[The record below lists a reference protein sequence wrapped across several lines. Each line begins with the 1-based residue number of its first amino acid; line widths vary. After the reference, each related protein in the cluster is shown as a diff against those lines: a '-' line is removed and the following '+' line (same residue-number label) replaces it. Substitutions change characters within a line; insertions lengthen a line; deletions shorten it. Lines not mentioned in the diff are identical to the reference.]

1 MVQKCEKSWNFG
13 TAMHIG
19 NLLLKKEHLCTISFL
34 KCMFFF
40 WMGRGLALAALPHY
54 VCLSVLNRRLMVPV
68 VLWVG
73 TISSKSLLQFPQP
86 DLSSTK
92 LINKQD
98 LKKLSRGKIL
108 STLVDC
114 FMKTCYLKTPMNL
127 WPHPECNYL
136 FKFSYLLAGNFF
148 PVPVRT
154 MS

>member
-1 MVQKCEKSWNFG
+1 
-13 TAMHIG
+13 MHIG
-19 NLLLKKEHLCTISFL
+19 NLLLKKEHLCTISFFEMHVL
-34 KCMFFF
+34 FLDGEEG
-40 WMGRGLALAALPHY
+40 GRLALAALPHY
-54 VCLSVLNRRLMVPV
+54 VYLSVLNRRLMVPV

-98 LKKLSRGKIL
+98 LKKKLSRGKIL

-127 WPHPECNYL
+127 
-136 FKFSYLLAGNFF
+136 
-148 PVPVRT
+148 
-154 MS
+154 